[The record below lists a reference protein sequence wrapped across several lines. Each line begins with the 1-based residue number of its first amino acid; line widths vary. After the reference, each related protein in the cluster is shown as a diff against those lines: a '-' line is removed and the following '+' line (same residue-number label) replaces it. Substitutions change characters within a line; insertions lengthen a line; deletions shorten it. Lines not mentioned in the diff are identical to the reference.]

1 MVSVID
7 IINVGLFAAAIRMAT
22 PVAYA
27 SLGGIF
33 SERAGVVN
41 VGLEG
46 MMLTGAFTGVL
57 TSYYTG
63 NPWLGVGAAILAGG
77 ALGLLHAVLTVKF
90 AGNQIVS
97 GTGINL
103 FAVGFTAYMS
113 QTIWEGSFSK
123 RAGAGRNIFLTAER
137 YSIDRGCF
145 EHYVVL

>member
-46 MMLTGAFTGVL
+46 MMLMGAFSGVL

-63 NPWLGVGAAILAGG
+63 NPWLGVEWP
-77 ALGLLHAVLTVKF
+77 
-90 AGNQIVS
+90 S
-97 GTGINL
+97 
-103 FAVGFTAYMS
+103 
-113 QTIWEGSFSK
+113 
-123 RAGAGRNIFLTAER
+123 
-137 YSIDRGCF
+137 
-145 EHYVVL
+145 